1 MTHTIEVRTAN
12 PYQVVVGHGLFDQVV
27 AHLPTSAR
35 RVAVIHPRALRA
47 TGEQVRADLTGS
59 FEAISI
65 EIPDAEQAKSVEV
78 LNYCWTVLGE
88 NGFTRSDALVAVGGG
103 TTTDL
108 AGFVAAT
115 WLRGVPI
122 VQVPTTLLGMVDAAV
137 GGKTGINTAAGKNL
151 VGAFH
156 EPTAVICDLDT
167 LRELPR
173 AEMIS
178 GMAEVIKTGFI
189 ADPTILDLVE
199 ADPAAILDADSS
211 ALREAIIRSI
221 QVKADVV
228 AGDLRES
235 LDRHLGREVLNYGHT
250 LGHAIERNER
260 YRWRHGPAIAVGM
273 VYAAELA
280 RLVGRLDDAVV
291 DRHRAVLSAVGLPIS
306 YEGEFAPLLDAVQR
320 DKKTRGSTLRFVILS
335 GVARPEMLIGP
346 DPALVAA
353 AYAQVRS

>member
-1 MTHTIEVRTAN
+1 VRTAN

-78 LNYCWTVLGE
+78 LNYCWMVLGE

-189 ADPTILDLVE
+189 ADPSILDLVE

>member
-189 ADPTILDLVE
+189 ADPSILDLVE